1 MKKLLQKEEFEKK
14 ADALIKELSKLI
26 EQTEY
31 PMCATEYAVFQ
42 LVTLTSESHYETLG
56 LLEEVKNNWREASL
70 KVLNEEEE
78 EEKGT
83 AE

>member
-1 MKKLLQKEEFEKK
+1 
-14 ADALIKELSKLI
+14 
-26 EQTEY
+26 
-31 PMCATEYAVFQ
+31 